1 MKSTKPRKTLSDD
14 EKKRRANLRSESIT
28 NALNRFN
35 AMPDSAYI
43 RLPVV
48 KELFGVSG
56 PTIYR
61 MIKAG
66 NLEPPERIGAK
77 SSGFRVGAIRKALG
91 VNHG

>member
-1 MKSTKPRKTLSDD
+1 MAKAPISTEERQ
-14 EKKRRANLRSESIT
+14 RRAVQHAKQRAERISQ
-28 NALNRFN
+28 ALSRFDS
-35 AMPDSAYI
+35 MPGSALV

-66 NLEPPERIGAK
+66 KLEPPERIGAK
-77 SSGFRVGAIRKALG
+77 SSGFRVSSLRKALE
-91 VNHG
+91 VRHG